1 MKNFKINQSERN
13 KPKKGITLIALV
25 ITIVV
30 LLLLAAIVI
39 HFSLGDNGIILKT
52 KEANT
57 KNTYSELIDNSKA
70 EVTALALDKTID
82 DSLNFDIKEIYKRP
96 FIVNDNIVKK
106 DTTTPIISKTDYET
120 ILKPVFEDTE
130 NGDNPVVTPPS
141 TTPITPPVTPP
152 RTRNRNSYT
161 STF

>member
-1 MKNFKINQSERN
+1 M
-13 KPKKGITLIALV
+13 L
-25 ITIVV
+25 
-30 LLLLAAIVI
+30 
-39 HFSLGDNGIILKT
+39 
-52 KEANT
+52 
-57 KNTYSELIDNSKA
+57 
-70 EVTALALDKTID
+70 
-82 DSLNFDIKEIYKRP
+82 LNFDIKEIYKRP
-96 FIVNDNIVKK
+96 FFVNNYEIVNDNIVKK
-106 DTTTPIISKTDYET
+106 DTTTPIISKNDYET